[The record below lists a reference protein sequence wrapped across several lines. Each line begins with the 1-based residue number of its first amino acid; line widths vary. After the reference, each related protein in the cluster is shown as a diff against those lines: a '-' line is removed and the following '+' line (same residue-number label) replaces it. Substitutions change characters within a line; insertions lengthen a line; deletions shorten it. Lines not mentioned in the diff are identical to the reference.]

1 MIRSLVRGDVR
12 SPVSQGTSVRQWC
25 AIVVAVGA
33 FLACSDRREAPKVPL
48 TRGAA
53 DPNAVEAAHGLIG
66 PAAKAALDSGNV
78 LFRHKAYAAALAQ
91 YRAAS
96 ALAPQHSAPFFGIY
110 MVARAT
116 NNPAMADSALAAIRL
131 RSGAMTPAPHV
142 LTDTALRRIHKNLPR
157 KPSAG

>member
-1 MIRSLVRGDVR
+1 MSRSLVCGDAWSSGSR
-12 SPVSQGTSVRQWC
+12 RISVRQWC
-25 AIVVAVGA
+25 VIVVAAGA
-33 FLACSDRREAPKVPL
+33 ALACSDRREAPKVPL
-48 TRGAA
+48 TKSVA

-96 ALAPQHSAPFFGIY
+96 ALAPQHSAPLFGIY

-116 NNPAMADSALAAIRL
+116 NNPAMADSALAGIRL
-131 RSGAMTPAPHV
+131 RGGAMTPAPHV
-142 LTDTALRRIHKNLPR
+142 LTDTALRRIHENLPR

>member
-1 MIRSLVRGDVR
+1 MIRFVRRWYVI
-12 SPVSQGTSVRQWC
+12 
-25 AIVVAVGA
+25 AVAAGA
-33 FLACSDRREAPKVPL
+33 ALACSDRAEQAKIPL
-48 TRGAA
+48 TKNVA
-53 DPNAVEAAHGLIG
+53 DSVNAVEAAHGLIG

-96 ALAPQHSAPFFGIY
+96 ALAPQHSAPLFGIY

-116 NNPAMADSALAAIRL
+116 HNPVMADSALAGIRL

-142 LTDTALRRIHKNLPR
+142 LTDTALQRIHENFRK

>member
-1 MIRSLVRGDVR
+1 MIRFVRRWYVI
-12 SPVSQGTSVRQWC
+12 
-25 AIVVAVGA
+25 AVAAGA
-33 FLACSDRREAPKVPL
+33 ALACSDRAEQAKIPL
-48 TRGAA
+48 TKNVA
-53 DPNAVEAAHGLIG
+53 DSVNAVEAAHGLIG

-96 ALAPQHSAPFFGIY
+96 ALAPQHSAPLFGIY

-116 NNPAMADSALAAIRL
+116 HNPVMADSALAGIRL
-131 RSGAMTPAPHV
+131 RGGAMTPAPHV
-142 LTDTALRRIHKNLPR
+142 LTDTALQRIHENFRK

>member
-1 MIRSLVRGDVR
+1 MIRFVRR
-12 SPVSQGTSVRQWC
+12 WY
-25 AIVVAVGA
+25 AIAVAAGA
-33 FLACSDRREAPKVPL
+33 ALACSDRAEPPKIPL
-48 TRGAA
+48 TKNVA
-53 DPNAVEAAHGLIG
+53 DSVNAVEAAHGLIG

-96 ALAPQHSAPFFGIY
+96 ALAPQHSAPLFGIY

-116 NNPAMADSALAAIRL
+116 HNPVMADSALAGIRL

-142 LTDTALRRIHKNLPR
+142 LTDTALQRIHENFRK